1 MKDNEYFLIVNEE
14 KKEVYFVSKNQH
26 LMQRTTLRIYKKYD
40 KHIRCVKRTLTKTEI
55 RAYKKEN
62 III

>member
-1 MKDNEYFLIVNEE
+1 MKNNEYFLIVNEE
-14 KKEVYFVSKNQH
+14 KKEVYFVSKNQY

-40 KHIRCVKRTLTKTEI
+40 KHIRCIKRALNKTELQV
-55 RAYKKEN
+55 YKKEK